1 MQPGAILREAWEL
14 YKTHWRTFLP
24 LALVVYIVLGLVSLL
39 LALIFGWFGVLLGAL
54 VGIVGVFWLQGALVE
69 AVADVRDGRRDLTMG
84 ETFQRVRPKLGTLI
98 VAGILAGIAIAIG
111 LVLFIVPGVFLL
123 VIWCLIVPVIVLE
136 RKGVMEAFGRS
147 RELVR
152 GNGWNVFG
160 VIILCLLIWIAV
172 SIVVALLVSF
182 FSDEIRG
189 FLQSLVTNTLVV
201 PFIALALTLMY
212 YALVSR
218 AQPAEAPAAAP
229 APQSPL
235 TPPPGTTQPPTPPT
249 PPEPPPAGG

>member
-14 YKTHWRTFLP
+14 YKAHWRTFLP

-111 LVLFIVPGVFLL
+111 LALLIVPGLFLL
-123 VIWCLIVPVIVLE
+123 VIWSVIVPVIVLE
-136 RKGVMEAFGRS
+136 RKGVMESFGRS

-218 AQPAEAPAAAP
+218 ARPAEAPVATP
-229 APQSPL
+229 APQTPMA
-235 TPPPGTTQPPTPPT
+235 PPPGTTQPPTPPT

>member
-24 LALVVYIVLGLVSLL
+24 LALVVYILLGLVSLL
-39 LALIFGWFGVLLGAL
+39 LAWIFGWFGVLLGAL

-84 ETFQRVRPKLGTLI
+84 ETFQRVRPSLGTLI

-136 RKGVMEAFGRS
+136 GKGVMESFGRS

-218 AQPAEAPAAAP
+218 ARPAEAPAAAP
-229 APQSPL
+229 APQTPL

>member
-1 MQPGAILREAWEL
+1 MQPGAILREAWDL
-14 YKTHWRTFLP
+14 YKAHWRTFLP

-84 ETFQRVRPKLGTLI
+84 ETFQRVRPSLGTLI

-136 RKGVMEAFGRS
+136 GKGVMESFGRS

-172 SIVVALLVSF
+172 SIVVALLVSV

-218 AQPAEAPAAAP
+218 ARPGEAPAATP
-229 APQSPL
+229 APQTPL